1 MGAIFEGNMK
11 IEQFIS
17 ANKYPETPSLLKE
30 KIVAA
35 ENGVEWIGREEVLKV
50 FRKHRPAND
59 NADHYL
65 KPVGL

>member
-1 MGAIFEGNMK
+1 MK

-17 ANKYPETPSLLKE
+17 ANKHPETPSLPKE

-35 ENGVEWIGREEVLKV
+35 ENGVEWIGRERVVKV
-50 FRKHRPAND
+50 FRQRRPKS
-59 NADHYL
+59 ADHYL